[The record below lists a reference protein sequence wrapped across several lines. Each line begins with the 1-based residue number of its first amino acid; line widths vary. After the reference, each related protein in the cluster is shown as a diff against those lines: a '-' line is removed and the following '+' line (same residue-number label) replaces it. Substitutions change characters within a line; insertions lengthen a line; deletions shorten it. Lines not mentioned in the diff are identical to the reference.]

1 MKKIILVLLLAF
13 VSGTLI
19 YSLKETEIKELLQ
32 GLSQSRIY
40 VQRDTKA
47 KFIPD
52 WTSEELLAK
61 INAAR
66 EASGTSK
73 LNANS
78 KLDQAA
84 RARLAVILEAEDIEG
99 SSTGI
104 TIEKALVSSG
114 YEASLVGELMI
125 TGFFKTNDPITFWNG
140 DQKYRDSLYH
150 TDIKDIGIAIKNNED
165 SVDVY
170 IILATPRK
178 IVKQVVTPKITWGGP
193 ELSEAINKRR
203 VERGVNPLKK
213 MDQFCTIAAIRLN
226 QLLELGKLDGH
237 VGFVPV
243 LERSDLKSFTEN
255 YNISEFL
262 IQGYQTPLEAV
273 NAWENTMGHKTLL
286 VGGEYVWGCVYAQ
299 NTFGVAIAAY

>member
-1 MKKIILVLLLAF
+1 MVLLLAF

-193 ELSEAINKRR
+193 ELWEAINKRR

>member
-1 MKKIILVLLLAF
+1 VKKIILVLLLAF

-193 ELSEAINKRR
+193 ELWEAINKRR

>member
-19 YSLKETEIKELLQ
+19 YSLKETEIKDLLQ

-170 IILATPRK
+170 IILDTPRK

-193 ELSEAINKRR
+193 ELWEAINKRR

-213 MDQFCTIAAIRLN
+213 MDQLFSPCITS
-226 QLLELGKLDGH
+226 
-237 VGFVPV
+237 
-243 LERSDLKSFTEN
+243 SDETE
-255 YNISEFL
+255 
-262 IQGYQTPLEAV
+262 
-273 NAWENTMGHKTLL
+273 K
-286 VGGEYVWGCVYAQ
+286 
-299 NTFGVAIAAY
+299 

>member
-1 MKKIILVLLLAF
+1 MVLLLAF

-193 ELSEAINKRR
+193 ELWEAINKRR

-286 VGGEYVWGCVYAQ
+286 AGGEYVWGCVYAQ

>member
-1 MKKIILVLLLAF
+1 VKKIILVLLLAF

>member
-193 ELSEAINKRR
+193 ELWEAINKRR

-286 VGGEYVWGCVYAQ
+286 AGGEYVWGCVYAQ